1 MGGNIEG
8 SLIIDDDDSF
18 EMKRCKLIKALTDSN
33 WDQFLA
39 KELVGLKVMELQHLV
54 LAYGIRRPRK
64 LKE

>member
-39 KELVGLKVMELQHLV
+39 KELVGMKVGQIQQAMFDYE
-54 LAYGIRRPRK
+54 IRRPRK
-64 LKE
+64 PK